1 VLWYMPVISAILEAE
16 AGGSRVWGQ
25 PGLQSKNLT
34 QKKKKNIYIYIYTPT
49 FMYICQIYML
59 NSSTIS
65 KRR

>member
-34 QKKKKNIYIYIYTPT
+34 QKKKKNIYIYIYIHPHL
-49 FMYICQIYML
+49 CIYVRF
-59 NSSTIS
+59 TC
-65 KRR
+65 